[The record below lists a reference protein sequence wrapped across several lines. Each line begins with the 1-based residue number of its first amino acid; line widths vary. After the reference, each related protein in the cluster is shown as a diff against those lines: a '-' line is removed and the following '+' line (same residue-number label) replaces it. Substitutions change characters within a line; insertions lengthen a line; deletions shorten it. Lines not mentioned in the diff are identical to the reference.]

1 MENTKIKDDTLEV
14 KDTLKKDEPSYRPDA
29 ISYPK
34 DGTIN
39 TVKGIWDTKYG
50 TTIMIM
56 SKG

>member
-1 MENTKIKDDTLEV
+1 MEDTKIKNDALKVDDVDE
-14 KDTLKKDEPSYRPDA
+14 KKEPIIRRDPVA
-29 ISYPK
+29 YPK

-50 TTIMIM
+50 NTIMIM